1 LLSLDQPEH
10 PDPKLRP
17 ESLPAER
24 RSAGVIPRNGGRLR
38 SVHFDHVAGER
49 WLVGTIGDDRPSSI
63 AASAEAPFS
72 RANSMERSKRDE
84 CH

>member
-10 PDPKLRP
+10 PDPELRP

-38 SVHFDHVAGER
+38 SVHFDHVAASDSSSAPSAMT
-49 WLVGTIGDDRPSSI
+49 VPSSI
-63 AASAEAPFS
+63 AASGEAALFPGEFNG
-72 RANSMERSKRDE
+72 ALEA
-84 CH
+84 